1 MGYAKEIYPKAQ
13 RALDESRAAAQQDAQ
28 RRRAAL
34 YAELPQLGEIERELS
49 ATGLAAAQ
57 AAIGGGEDAA
67 KLIERLRARNLAL
80 QERRAE
86 ILRDAGRPADALAVR
101 YACPVCQDTGYIG
114 QKQCACLQKLLR
126 ELACESLGDTSG
138 MRDCRF
144 ENFDL
149 AYYPVEPC
157 GPYNV
162 VPRRAMEKVLS
173 ACREYART
181 FSPKSESL
189 LFLGGT
195 GLGKTH
201 LSLAISYEV
210 VRKGC
215 GVVYTTAPRLLD
227 KLQAQQFS
235 RNGGGDTDYQALAG
249 ECDLLVIDDL
259 GAEFSTSFS
268 VAALYNLI
276 NSRIIGRRPTV
287 ISTNFDEQV
296 LRERYGDR
304 ILSRLLCAYRPM
316 QFYGEDIRMLKRYG

>member
-1 MGYAKEIYPKAQ
+1 MGYAKEIYQKAQ

-28 RRRAAL
+28 RRARRPLCRAA
-34 YAELPQLGEIERELS
+34 AARRDRAGAFRDG
-49 ATGLAAAQ
+49 ACRRAGRDRRRRGRRKADRTG
-57 AAIGGGEDAA
+57 
-67 KLIERLRARNLAL
+67 LRARNLAL

-173 ACREYART
+173 ACANTRAPSPQERKPALPGRDGAREN
-181 FSPKSESL
+181 P
-189 LFLGGT
+189 
-195 GLGKTH
+195 
-201 LSLAISYEV
+201 
-210 VRKGC
+210 
-215 GVVYTTAPRLLD
+215 P
-227 KLQAQQFS
+227 
-235 RNGGGDTDYQALAG
+235 LAG
-249 ECDLLVIDDL
+249 DL
-259 GAEFSTSFS
+259 
-268 VAALYNLI
+268 
-276 NSRIIGRRPTV
+276 
-287 ISTNFDEQV
+287 
-296 LRERYGDR
+296 
-304 ILSRLLCAYRPM
+304 
-316 QFYGEDIRMLKRYG
+316 